1 MNDNHKF
8 TEAEFHVPDP
18 DENIV
23 DELLHLA
30 HARLGRRLE
39 RIRRPVVRAGVV
51 ESALG
56 PLLVAASGRGLLTV
70 RFLKPHDEA
79 PALATLRRKFDV
91 VEDEALTVRIG
102 AEIDR
107 LMHGDADA
115 ITRRP
120 IDLSLVESDF
130 QRRALTRLRQV
141 PAGSVV
147 SYQALA
153 AAVGAPSAQRAVGN
167 TVASN
172 PVAIYVPCHRVI
184 RSDGSI
190 GNYGG
195 GVERKLKLLRAE
207 GFKVDRD
214 LAGTAKGR
222 LRTLDVANILPADLF
237 RGATR
242 RTPEM
247 AYLCGCGKGSRR
259 RSARVQVVPARMT
272 KRHAPNLGLC
282 RWRLR
287 RGFGAERQK
296 RSTPR
301 LGDSVNVLSAACG
314 RRE

>member
-1 MNDNHKF
+1 MNDNHKSI
-8 TEAEFHVPDP
+8 EAEFHVPEP

-51 ESALG
+51 DSALG
-56 PLLVAASGRGLLTV
+56 PLLVAESGRGLLTV

-79 PALATLRRKFDV
+79 AALATLRRKFEV

-120 IDLSLVESDF
+120 IDLSLVESEF

-214 LAGTAKGR
+214 RRVPPKAVYGHWTSR
-222 LRTLDVANILPADLF
+222 IFCLPTCSAVRRAERRKWIIFAD
-237 RGATR
+237 A
-242 RTPEM
+242 EK
-247 AYLCGCGKGSRR
+247 A
-259 RSARVQVVPARMT
+259 RSAGLRACKLCQPA
-272 KRHAPNLGLC
+272 
-282 RWRLR
+282 
-287 RGFGAERQK
+287 
-296 RSTPR
+296 
-301 LGDSVNVLSAACG
+301 
-314 RRE
+314 